1 MNGTW
6 SDVLHPTDP
15 VLTTAFRY
23 PEARSMH
30 EHLQT
35 EIRASRSVPYR
46 HIATAIGIAWVAL
59 LSLTAGLLRILRLAR
74 PDRVDRALAAAYYNV
89 PEMALHKKI
98 QLAAFL
104 RSTISGNV
112 VDLGCGSG
120 IVGGILAAN
129 SRIAHLHGVDFDG
142 NLADLA
148 KQNGYAEF
156 TASDLAR
163 IPLPDAQ
170 FDAAISICVLEHV
183 DDLAGALREAR
194 RILKPG
200 GRLCFSTVAPRF
212 HEGLIGYQLRRAV
225 GRPGAAREFARR
237 CDLVSMHMHFLGAEE
252 WVRALHRLG
261 FAEISVEPVFSRGQL
276 LIYDAMNFTVYF
288 PRFFFCDKLQ
298 VFAARHP
305 WFKRLA
311 ISTTATVTALL
322 SRGTA
327 TAGDCTHWFVTATL
341 PRA

>member
-1 MNGTW
+1 
-6 SDVLHPTDP
+6 VLHPTDP
-15 VLTTAFRY
+15 VLTAAFPY
-23 PEARSMH
+23 PEARCMH
-30 EHLQT
+30 ERLQT
-35 EIRASRSVPYR
+35 AITASRSAPYR
-46 HIATAIGIAWVAL
+46 HIALAVGIGWVAL
-59 LSLTAGLLRILRLAR
+59 LALTAGLLRVLRLAQ
-74 PDRVDRALAAAYYNV
+74 PDRVDQALAAAYYNV

-98 QLAAFL
+98 ELAAFL
-104 RSTISGNV
+104 RSAISGNV

-129 SRIAHLHGVDFDG
+129 SRIARLHGVDSNG

-183 DDLAGALREAR
+183 EDLAGALREAH

-200 GRLCFSTVAPRF
+200 GRLFFSTVGLHF
-212 HEGLIGYQLRRAV
+212 HEGLIGYRLRRAV
-225 GRPGAAREFARR
+225 GRLGAAREFARR
-237 CDLVSMHMHFLGAEE
+237 RDLVSMHMHFLGTEE
-252 WVRALHRLG
+252 WVRVLHRLR
-261 FAEISVEPVFSRGQL
+261 FTQISVEPIFSRGQL
-276 LIYDAMNFTVYF
+276 LIYDAMNFSVYF
-288 PRFFFCDKLQ
+288 PKFFFCDKLQ
-298 VFAARHP
+298 VFAAQHP

-311 ISTTATVTALL
+311 ISATAAVTAFLGRGTVTA
-322 SRGTA
+322 
-327 TAGDCTHWFVTATL
+327 DNCTHWFVSATL